1 MWADEYSY
9 NYDHAAGP
17 LSLRPIPLSARFCRQ
32 QAERF
37 LQAQGLTMP
46 QVDYL
51 AGIFDDDDRLLA
63 CGGLDGALIKGL
75 AVSEE
80 ARDLHLAARLVTHL
94 RAHALEAGHVHVRV
108 FTKPCYIPLFRNMGF
123 SLIGQSRG
131 AALLDT
137 DRHALERYLVPL
149 RSLAPDEGR
158 IGTVVMNANPL
169 TKGHR
174 YLLEQA
180 AAQCDFLVVIPV
192 GENPHNLFS
201 YAERS
206 EMLQAALATLPRTAL
221 APASIYA
228 VSASTFPTY
237 FIKEHSAR
245 SEAHI
250 ELDLDI
256 FARHIAPAL
265 RATVRFVGSEPA
277 DPLTAAYNAAMHRL
291 LPPAG
296 IEVVEIERCAPGA
309 GDSRPISA
317 SRLRDHLLHG
327 RTAEALR
334 LAAPEAVPAVLAEAA
349 ATALRTELDLTPK
362 PGLVDRDNAG
372 AHTDMDYAL
381 MAGSIRALRPAFL
394 AVARACHRADA
405 PDPARLRQ
413 FGLEG
418 EQRMLRVTGGVN
430 THRGAL
436 FALGLTLAAAAH
448 LYYKEQAIR
457 PEALRAA
464 IADLAAGFVQP
475 AGTHG
480 ARVREAYQ
488 VGGAL
493 GNALGGYAPLF
504 DEWLP
509 FLEQNAGS
517 PHALHRLLLLIV
529 SRLDDTNLLHR
540 GGAARAARARAE
552 AAEVLAHFSPEALR
566 ALDARFTAENLSPG
580 GAADMLSLTFL
591 IRGLVSS
598 PKS

>member
-37 LQAQGLTMP
+37 LEAQGLTMP

-158 IGTVVMNANPL
+158 IGVIVMNANPL

-174 YLLEQA
+174 YLLEKA

-192 GENPHNLFS
+192 GENAHNLFS

-265 RATVRFVGSEPA
+265 RATVRFVGSEPT

-296 IEVVEIERCAPGA
+296 IEVVEIERCALA
-309 GDSRPISA
+309 GEAGLPVSA

-334 LAAPEAVPAVLAEAA
+334 LAAPEAVPSVLAEAA
-349 ATALRTELDLTPK
+349 TVALQAELDLTPK
-362 PGLVDRDNAG
+362 PGLVDREHTG
-372 AHTDMDYAL
+372 AHRDMDYEL
-381 MAGSIRALRPAFL
+381 MAASIRALRPTLL
-394 AVARACHRADA
+394 AVARAAFRPEQPDA
-405 PDPARLRQ
+405 VQLREI
-413 FGLEG
+413 GLEG
-418 EQRMLRVTGGVN
+418 ERRMLQVTGGVN

-436 FALGLTLAAAAH
+436 FALGLATAAAAH
-448 LYYKEQAIR
+448 LYNKEQAIR

-464 IADLAAGFVQP
+464 IAALAAGFVQP

-480 ARVREAYQ
+480 ARVRETYQ

-509 FLEQNAGS
+509 FLEEHAAS
-517 PHALHRLLLLIV
+517 PHALHLLLLLIV
-529 SRLDDTNLLHR
+529 SQLDDTNLLHR
-540 GGAARAARARAE
+540 GGAERTASARAE

-566 ALDARFTAENLSPG
+566 ALDARFTADNLSPG